1 MGRNGDKQ
9 LFMFVIKCLSV
20 TKWLWDNLVFLRYGI
35 LRSYLRKPKQ
45 TDNFCETG
53 RSKQA

>member
-45 TDNFCETG
+45 ADNFCETG
-53 RSKQA
+53 RSKRA